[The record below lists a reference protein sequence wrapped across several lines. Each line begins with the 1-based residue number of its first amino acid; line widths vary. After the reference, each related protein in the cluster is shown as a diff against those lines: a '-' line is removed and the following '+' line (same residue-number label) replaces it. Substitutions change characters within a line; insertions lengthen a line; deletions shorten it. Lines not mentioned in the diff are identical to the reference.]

1 MDGVNLKFENFKTC
15 ISKISYDGTEF
26 SVRVEGSS
34 WREEDNFSRIFKIKV
49 DNGRIVI
56 DSDSSFDVHYAIALS
71 VVVYMFPE
79 IKKRL
84 VYFVS
89 EMNKFTNSVLSWMVE
104 RFGAGFKET
113 LDMVKFKRI
122 IREYLYSDFFPIDI
136 VDAYSQKYEVDRDKI
151 DYFLHSIHSCQVFI
165 DEVVIPNLN
174 DWKEL

>member
-26 SVRVEGSS
+26 LVRVEGSS
-34 WREEDNFSRIFKIKV
+34 WREEDNFSRIFKMKV

-79 IKKRL
+79 IKKNL
-84 VYFVS
+84 MLFVS
-89 EMNKFTNSVLSWMVE
+89 GMNHLTDLILSLMVKQ
-104 RFGAGFKET
+104 FGVGVEET

-122 IREYLYSDFFPIDI
+122 IREHLYSDSFPIDI
-136 VDAYSQKYEVDRDKI
+136 VDAYSRKYEVDRDKI
-151 DYFLHSIHSCQVFI
+151 DYLLKIMDDKWKFVN
-165 DEVVIPNLN
+165 EVIIPNLN
-174 DWKEL
+174 GWKKL